1 MAALNAT
8 GSNVETSASG
18 KDTLIEIVSS
28 VGAGVAPGSAVG
40 VGGSVT
46 CTSAGANVGGAVG
59 GGV

>member
-28 VGAGVAPGSAVG
+28 VGGGVAPGSAVG
-40 VGGSVT
+40 VGGAG
-46 CTSAGANVGGAVG
+46 TSAGVNVGGAVG

>member
-40 VGGSVT
+40 VGG
-46 CTSAGANVGGAVG
+46 AGVNVGGAVG

>member
-28 VGAGVAPGSAVG
+28 VGGGVAPGSAVG
-40 VGGSVT
+40 VG
-46 CTSAGANVGGAVG
+46 AGTRPVANVGGAVG